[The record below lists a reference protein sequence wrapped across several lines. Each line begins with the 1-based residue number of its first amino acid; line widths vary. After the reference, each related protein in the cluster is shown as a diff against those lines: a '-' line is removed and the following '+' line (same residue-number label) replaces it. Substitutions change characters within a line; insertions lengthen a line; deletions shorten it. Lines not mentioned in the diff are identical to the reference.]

1 MKILV
6 ISGYY
11 FPETAGAALWVRQL
25 AEDLVSMGHDVT
37 VLTAFP
43 NYPHGRIFDGYR
55 RKMFQREMVNGVR
68 VVRTWTLATRSK
80 SFWPRVAAFGSFCA
94 SSLIG
99 GLLTRLRADVV
110 YAILPPL
117 PLGVSAALLAK
128 WMRARLVANVQDI
141 YPDIAISLGVLRN
154 RRAIRFFERME
165 GLIYRWAARVVV
177 ISQGFRDNLLR
188 KGVAPEKIAVIP
200 NWADPNA
207 IRPAASHN
215 EFRRQNC
222 DANQFLVL
230 YSGGLTHNSH
240 LEPVLEAAA
249 RLHDEPVRFAI
260 VGDGVHKVALMR
272 RADALGLR
280 NVRFWPLQPAERYNT
295 TLAAADVTL
304 VTLHP
309 AATFASVPSKVYKQ
323 MAAARPILAVADPRS
338 DLARLVEESGCGIAV
353 DGAKPEVLANAIRRL
368 AASRAEASRMGD
380 AGRMYLEAVCSR
392 ARCVAA
398 IEQACVNCG

>member
-6 ISGYY
+6 LSGYY

-25 AEDLVSMGHDVT
+25 AEDLVTMGHEVT
-37 VLTAFP
+37 VLTGFP
-43 NYPHGRIFDGYR
+43 NYPGGRVFDGYR
-55 RKMFQREMVNGVR
+55 RKIFQREMVGGVR
-68 VVRTWTLATRSK
+68 VVRTWAFATPSK
-80 SFWPRVAAFGSFCA
+80 AFWPRVAAFGSFCV

-99 GLLTRLRADVV
+99 GVLARLRAEVV

-128 WMRARLVANVQDI
+128 WMGARLVTNVQDI
-141 YPDIAISLGVLRN
+141 YPDIAVSLGVLRN

-165 GLIYRWAARVVV
+165 GWIYRRATRVVV
-177 ISQGFRDNLLR
+177 ISRGFRDNLVR
-188 KGVAPEKIAVIP
+188 KGVAPDKLAVIP

-222 DANQFLVL
+222 DSNQFLVL

-249 RLHDEPVRFAI
+249 RLRGEPVRFAI
-260 VGDGVHKVALMR
+260 VGDGVHKDALMR
-272 RADALGLR
+272 RAGVLGLR
-280 NVRFWPLQPAERYNT
+280 NVRFWPFQPAERYSK

-309 AATFASVPSKVYKQ
+309 AASFASVPSKVYKQ
-323 MAAARPILAVADPRS
+323 MAAARPILAVADSRS

-353 DGAKPEVLANAIRRL
+353 DGDEPEVLANAIRRL
-368 AASRAEASRMGD
+368 AASRGEATRMGD
-380 AGRMYLEAVCSR
+380 AGRIYLEAVCSR
-392 ARCVAA
+392 TRCVAA
-398 IEQACVNCG
+398 IEQACVSCV